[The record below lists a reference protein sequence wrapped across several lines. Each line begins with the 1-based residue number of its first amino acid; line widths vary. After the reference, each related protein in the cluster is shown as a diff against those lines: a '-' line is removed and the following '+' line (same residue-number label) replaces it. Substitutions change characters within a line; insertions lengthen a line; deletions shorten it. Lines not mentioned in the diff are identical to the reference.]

1 MKLDKLKDLSAL
13 IYGNRRILIVSML
26 VTISVLIVDASF
38 LRILDLTSRTS
49 PNYGWRLF
57 LFVSIT
63 LFFVV
68 AQYFT
73 LEFINRS
80 ERKQVIR
87 TASDLL
93 DYVRRI
99 AVFQHYILAA
109 ILVTLIVMMIL
120 YSYYSVNLLTASTS
134 ISYGLATGMMSLLA
148 YRFLLWFKFNRN
160 YVVLFY
166 AVSACLLAINS
177 AFTMAFVDAILLEK
191 PPITSPRV
199 TTIVPIFQQGSIM
212 DYLYSGYLLSLVAAF
227 ISMWLSTAWLL
238 KGHSKRLGK
247 SKYWIIVSIPLVY
260 FLSQFLAPLVN
271 AIGPLFA
278 SYPLLFTLIFVLS
291 KPAGGILFGAAFWSA
306 ARSMPPSSAVRNYLI
321 ISSYGVILFFV
332 SGQISLI
339 SVPYPPF
346 GILTISAA
354 GTASYLMFLG
364 LYSAAISLAQDQE
377 LRRSI
382 RRLALSESKFLD
394 TIGFAHLEHEL
405 QIKVAKI
412 VEDQSE
418 RMTKET
424 GVEPSLSDTDI
435 KQYLEQVLVEIKG
448 NRQ

>member
-1 MKLDKLKDLSAL
+1 
-13 IYGNRRILIVSML
+13 ML
-26 VTISVLIVDASF
+26 LTISVLIVDASL

-63 LFFVV
+63 LFFVA
-68 AQYFT
+68 AQYFA
-73 LEFINRS
+73 LEFIKRR
-80 ERKQVIR
+80 EKKQVVL

-93 DYVRRI
+93 NYVRRI
-99 AVFQHYILAA
+99 AVFQLYILAA
-109 ILVTLIVMMIL
+109 ILVTLVVMMVS

-134 ISYGLATGMMSLLA
+134 ISYGFGIGMMSLLA
-148 YRFLLWFKFNRN
+148 YRFLLWFKFNRS

-177 AFTMAFVDAILLEK
+177 AFTMAFVDAVLLEK
-191 PPITSPRV
+191 PPIISPRV
-199 TTIVPIFQQGSIM
+199 TTITPTFQQGSVM
-212 DYLYSGYLLSLVAAF
+212 AYLYSGYLLSSVAAF

-260 FLSQFLAPLVN
+260 FLSQFLAPLGNV
-271 AIGPLFA
+271 IGPLFA
-278 SYPLLFTLIFVLS
+278 SYPVLFTLIFVLS
-291 KPAGGILFGAAFWSA
+291 KPAGGIMFGAAFWSA
-306 ARSMPPSSAVRNYLI
+306 ARSISPNSAVRNYLI

-346 GILTISAA
+346 GILTLSAA

-364 LYSAAISLAQDQE
+364 LYSTAISLAQDQK

-405 QIKVAKI
+405 QIKVSKL
-412 VEDQSE
+412 VKDQSE
-418 RMTKET
+418 RMAEET
-424 GVEPSLSDTDI
+424 GVEPSLSDTDV

>member
-1 MKLDKLKDLSAL
+1 
-13 IYGNRRILIVSML
+13 ML
-26 VTISVLIVDASF
+26 LTVSVLIVDASF

-63 LFFVV
+63 IFFVV

-73 LEFINRS
+73 LEFINRR
-80 ERKQVIR
+80 EKKQVVR
-87 TASDLL
+87 TTSDLL
-93 DYVRRI
+93 NYVRRI
-99 AVFQHYILAA
+99 AAFQHYILAA

-120 YSYYSVNLLTASTS
+120 TSSYFVNLLTASTS
-134 ISYGLATGMMSLLA
+134 ISYGFATGMMSLLA

-177 AFTMAFVDAILLEK
+177 AFTMAFIDAILLEK
-191 PPITSPRV
+191 PPQTSPRV
-199 TTIVPIFQQGSIM
+199 TTIIPIFQRGSIM
-212 DYLYSGYLLSLVAAF
+212 DYLYSGYFLSLVAAF
-227 ISMWLSTAWLL
+227 ISMWFSTARLL

-260 FLSQFLAPLVN
+260 FLSQFLAPSVN
-271 AIGPLFA
+271 VIGPLFA
-278 SYPLLFTLIFVLS
+278 SYPLLFTLIFVFS
-291 KPAGGILFGAAFWSA
+291 KPVGGILFGAAFWSA
-306 ARSMPPSSAVRNYLI
+306 ARSMPPSSAARNYLM

-346 GILTISAA
+346 GILTLSAA

-364 LYSAAISLAQDQE
+364 LYSTAISLAQDQE

-394 TIGFAHLEHEL
+394 TIGFAHAEHQL
-405 QIKVAKI
+405 QIKVANI
-412 VEDQSE
+412 VKDQSE
-418 RMTKET
+418 RMAQET
-424 GVEPSLSDTDI
+424 GVESSLSETDI

-448 NRQ
+448 KRQ